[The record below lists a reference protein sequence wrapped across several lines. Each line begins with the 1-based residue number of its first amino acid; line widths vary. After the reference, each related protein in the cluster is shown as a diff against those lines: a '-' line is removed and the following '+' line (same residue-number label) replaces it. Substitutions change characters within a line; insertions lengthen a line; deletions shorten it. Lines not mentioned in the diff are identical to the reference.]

1 MKLTIELSMGDVEIL
16 QSERFLTDAI
26 MNFYFKSV
34 SNSILCYN
42 INVGEWGGGGGG
54 NIATLHSQGHC
65 KECGRK
71 CERKLKS
78 VWDECICYEYLV

>member
-16 QSERFLTDAI
+16 QSEKFLNDAI

-42 INVGEWGGGGGG
+42 INVGEGGGGEV
-54 NIATLHSQGHC
+54 TLQHYTH
-65 KECGRK
+65 KDTV
-71 CERKLKS
+71 KS
-78 VWDECICYEYLV
+78 VEGNVRGS